1 MNSQS
6 QAQERY
12 FGHAR
17 REIAPLLPDHAQR
30 VLEIGCSSGATLAW
44 LRDRWPH
51 AEMLGVDG
59 HAPLAPVIRARAA
72 RAVIHD
78 LETPLPDLG
87 TFDLILA
94 PNMIVYHP
102 ARTNMADMAAKWRR
116 QTAHD
121 LADHQRTGRS
131 DLIWLARMAA
141 LMVITPVH
149 ALRILAS
156 PRVHGLASRLRGVAC
171 LAHIRRLRVRE
182 MWHQWADP
190 AHEGAT
196 GWNRGA

>member
-17 REIAPLLPDHAQR
+17 REISPLLPDHAQR

-87 TFDLILA
+87 RFDLILA
-94 PNMIVYHP
+94 LDVLEHLRAPEQV
-102 ARTNMADMAAKWRR
+102 
-116 QTAHD
+116 
-121 LADHQRTGRS
+121 LADREISWPLTRAMCSPIGDGASAALLCSGRALAGLSPAVRERAVRVRTSVMTASSVCRARS
-131 DLIWLARMAA
+131 TGCWSMPLARGWAPCAA
-141 LMVITPVH
+141 TLT
-149 ALRILAS
+149 
-156 PRVHGLASRLRGVAC
+156 
-171 LAHIRRLRVRE
+171 
-182 MWHQWADP
+182 
-190 AHEGAT
+190 
-196 GWNRGA
+196 

>member
-17 REIAPLLPDHAQR
+17 REIAPLLPDQAQR

-72 RAVIHD
+72 QAVIHD

-94 PNMIVYHP
+94 
-102 ARTNMADMAAKWRR
+102 
-116 QTAHD
+116 
-121 LADHQRTGRS
+121 LAVLG
-131 DLIWLARMAA
+131 
-141 LMVITPVH
+141 ITPVH
-149 ALRILAS
+149 ALRILIS
-156 PRVHGLASRLRGVAC
+156 PRVHGVGARLRGVAC
-171 LAHIRRLRVRE
+171 LAQIRGLRVRE
-182 MWHQWADP
+182 MIAQWADP
-190 AHEGAT
+190 THEGAT